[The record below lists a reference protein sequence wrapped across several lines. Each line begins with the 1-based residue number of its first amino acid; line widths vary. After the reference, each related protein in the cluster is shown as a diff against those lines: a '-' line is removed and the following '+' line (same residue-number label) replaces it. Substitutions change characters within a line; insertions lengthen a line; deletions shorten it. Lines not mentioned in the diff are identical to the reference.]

1 MSYYCVSP
9 PDLLTPVL
17 SLTSSNIL
25 AKPKS
30 RCHSR
35 FKSFFPRLLSPQ
47 GFKEAGELFI
57 SRDLAYCSVPLDF
70 KLFLPGCPGAGSN
83 TCHHMQHGHNT
94 LIPTGSR
101 TQQKKAQ
108 AEDQT
113 WKEQKTEEL
122 LLPSVSGTEKWT
134 QGKRQG
140 RGIITF
146 IPILFPQFPT
156 TFEANFPLIKYTI
169 NDSSRSLLCKT
180 IPNSP
185 DGIILHS
192 AQYTYMYIYI
202 HRVISMASITLFC
215 KLSKLFQNMFN
226 ILYFFE
232 TNSFIALP
240 LFQLSL
246 PPKEKH
252 KPNKN
257 YLPSFLEAIHLLF
270 LFIRASEWRNL
281 KSYWC
286 LLLLGIYIQNCLL
299 SSLDTSFFSFFFN
312 SLSEKQA

>member
-1 MSYYCVSP
+1 MAFQSLCFGRLLGRGGQDELQKLNTNSLAQMQPRRTFIATWFFPLLCKGIRGDPPFSGTRHIPLEVGFPGLLPHIGKRLCILFYPNVLQPLTGLTCSP
-9 PDLLTPVL
+9 LFRPRPPQI
-17 SLTSSNIL
+17 SRQ
-25 AKPKS
+25 KKKS
-30 RCHSR
+30 RCRSR
-35 FKSFFPRLLSPQ
+35 FKLFFLRLLSPK
-47 GFKEAGELFI
+47 GFKEVAELFT
-57 SRDLAYCSVPLDF
+57 SRDLACSSVPLDF

-83 TCHHMQHGHNT
+83 TCHHMQYGHNT

-169 NDSSRSLLCKT
+169 NDSSRNLLCKT

-185 DGIILHS
+185 DGIILCS
-192 AQYTYMYIYI
+192 AQYTCMYIYI
-202 HRVISMASITLFC
+202 H
-215 KLSKLFQNMFN
+215 KLNCEHGLYYP
-226 ILYFFE
+226 ILQIE
-232 TNSFIALP
+232 
-240 LFQLSL
+240 
-246 PPKEKH
+246 
-252 KPNKN
+252 
-257 YLPSFLEAIHLLF
+257 
-270 LFIRASEWRNL
+270 
-281 KSYWC
+281 
-286 LLLLGIYIQNCLL
+286 
-299 SSLDTSFFSFFFN
+299 
-312 SLSEKQA
+312 